1 MAWECKVNQGF
12 WARPWHVGYTKTGF
26 IVQDVSLSASRA
38 PDKYLGLFVGIPVTS
53 GHLLN
58 VIVLRPPL
66 SRLIIVLSPLNLIP
80 GQGSIHQASTLLH
93 REPWRVLGSIRTR
106 RNFNFEAPDHDV
118 LT

>member
-66 SRLIIVLSPLNLIP
+66 SRLIIVLSPLNLSPNPWTGVYSP
-80 GQGSIHQASTLLH
+80 GVHITSQGAMASPGLY
-93 REPWRVLGSIRTR
+93 
-106 RNFNFEAPDHDV
+106 PDPKK
-118 LT
+118 LQF